1 MFASLILFS
10 VVVGRYFF
18 VYSSCIFFFLIYP
31 VEFPTMAWLLSFFSP
46 GVSVSQFSRT
56 NLSSVLNVNTFF
68 FLRELNFSKVK
79 KKKQLRIGQLISM

>member
-1 MFASLILFS
+1 
-10 VVVGRYFF
+10 
-18 VYSSCIFFFLIYP
+18 
-31 VEFPTMAWLLSFFSP
+31 MAIVFFSP

-79 KKKQLRIGQLISM
+79 KKTIENWSIDFYVKYGASLFNMGISLLYLVDSN